1 VREGCERRMVL
12 AAAREDGQ
20 AGKIGHSGEDESR
33 PRALDAAGQVI
44 ATRMPGATVARA
56 ARRGRSGRGGR
67 AARAHTARVAAPR
80 KAGAVPPRGRG
91 EAGRASSTP
100 QHAGA
105 SAVSAGLPP
114 ARASPRAGLP

>member
-1 VREGCERRMVL
+1 MVL
-12 AAAREDGQ
+12 AVAAREDGQ

-33 PRALDAAGQVI
+33 PRALDAAGKVI
-44 ATRMPGATVARA
+44 ATRMPGAAVPRA
-56 ARRGRSGRGGR
+56 ARRGRSGQDGR
-67 AARAHTARVAAPR
+67 AARAHTVRAAAPR
-80 KAGAVPPRGRG
+80 KARAVPPRGRG

-105 SAVSAGLPP
+105 STAAAGLPP